1 MLQSSGGCRIESD
14 HHVSSSLYHSRV
26 KTDGIDCLSVQ
37 KCDEI
42 IVLHLG
48 YLNYTQ
54 YQAVVSF
61 KGLENITYDI
71 KVNFMVGDKH

>member
-1 MLQSSGGCRIESD
+1 M
-14 HHVSSSLYHSRV
+14 
-26 KTDGIDCLSVQ
+26 Q

-61 KGLENITYDI
+61 KNLENITYDI
-71 KVNFMVGDKH
+71 KVNFVVSDKIDQV